1 MTTGSKQ
8 LDNLKQQRKIEKKYR
23 VIQQLQKKYDLI
35 KKHKKLKTFSII
47 LIISLE
53 LLALFLTIT
62 RVFILEEP
70 GS

>member
-1 MTTGSKQ
+1 MTTGNKQ
-8 LDNLKQQRKIEKKYR
+8 LDNLKLQRKIEKKYR
-23 VIQQLQKKYDLI
+23 VFQQMLQKYDLI
-35 KKHKKLKTFSII
+35 NKHKKQKAFFII

-53 LLALFLTIT
+53 LLAIFLNIT